1 MSSFSHDHALS
12 FSLNQAQEDVRQQLR
27 EFEET
32 KKQIEEDEDR
42 EIQDIKT
49 KYERKLRDEKE
60 SNLRLKGETGIMR
73 KKVSGYS
80 ERPGGGLR
88 LYCRASWGQ
97 VDRKPW
103 VAKQMLLLNLLM
115 LGQEH

>member
-1 MSSFSHDHALS
+1 MSSSQALS
-12 FSLNQAQEDVRQQLR
+12 IAAAPPLPSAHVLSPFLTLSQAQEDVRQQLR

-73 KKVSGYS
+73 KKV
-80 ERPGGGLR
+80 
-88 LYCRASWGQ
+88 
-97 VDRKPW
+97 
-103 VAKQMLLLNLLM
+103 
-115 LGQEH
+115 

>member
-1 MSSFSHDHALS
+1 MFLSSEALS
-12 FSLNQAQEDVRQQLR
+12 TAASTRFLSPFPALSQAQEDVRQQLR

-73 KKVSGYS
+73 KKV
-80 ERPGGGLR
+80 
-88 LYCRASWGQ
+88 RA
-97 VDRKPW
+97 
-103 VAKQMLLLNLLM
+103 AA
-115 LGQEH
+115 

>member
-1 MSSFSHDHALS
+1 MTHLPFPEKGFCAFVRPGPQHGSLMGPSLSPFPALS
-12 FSLNQAQEDVRQQLR
+12 QAQEDVRQQLR

-73 KKVSGYS
+73 KKV
-80 ERPGGGLR
+80 RP
-88 LYCRASWGQ
+88 
-97 VDRKPW
+97 
-103 VAKQMLLLNLLM
+103 LN
-115 LGQEH
+115 GDPGVG